1 MFYKVG
7 KKTTKMEKEKF
18 LAYVKKEKLHP
29 DYITSGL
36 VYYRNNDGDIK
47 AKISVK
53 EE

>member
-7 KKTTKMEKEKF
+7 KKVTKMEKEKF
-18 LAYVKKEKLHP
+18 LAYVKKEQLQP
-29 DYITSGL
+29 DYITNGL
-36 VYYRNNDGDIK
+36 VYYRNDNGDIK

>member
-7 KKTTKMEKEKF
+7 KKITKMEKEKF
-18 LAYVKKEKLHP
+18 LAYVNKEKLHP
-29 DYITSGL
+29 DYITNGL
-36 VYYRNNDGDIK
+36 VFYRNDKGDIK